1 MGKSAII
8 LGATG
13 LTGGILLR
21 KLIADKNYSTIKL
34 FSRNSVEI
42 TSEKIQEY
50 LIDVLELEQSAKDFI
65 ADEVFCCI
73 GTTAAKTKDKKLYK
87 AIDYGIPV
95 TSAKIAKQ
103 NKILT
108 FVVMSSMGAHAN
120 SSVFYNKTK
129 GEMER
134 DVLHQN
140 IQNTYILR
148 PSIIG
153 GNRDEFRLGESIGKA
168 IMRVLNPLFF
178 GRLKKYKMIHPEKI
192 ATCMQVLAK
201 TKPNINI
208 FSSDEIEKISN
219 NK

>member
-95 TSAKIAKQ
+95 TAAKIAKQ

-108 FVVMSSMGAHAN
+108 FVVMSSMGADAN

-134 DVLHQN
+134 DVLQQN

-192 ATCMQVLAK
+192 ATSMQVLAK
-201 TKPNINI
+201 TKPSINI